1 MLPISII
8 PDPTAKVMLPPPLVQ
23 FLAKSDKAES
33 RHLASLDKVRRVIM
47 MMMIMTMITG
57 DSGSS
62 SCGPGAYTRLPQE
75 SAQDR
80 I

>member
-1 MLPISII
+1 
-8 PDPTAKVMLPPPLVQ
+8 MLPPPLVQ
-23 FLAKSDKAES
+23 FLAKSDKAEP

-47 MMMIMTMITG
+47 MMVIMIMITG
-57 DSGSS
+57 DSGSC

-80 I
+80 IQVA